1 VAASI
6 PQKLFWR
13 YSRFGTKSRRPLNL
27 LIVDDN
33 AAVRRLIAD
42 IVTPF
47 ADEIREC
54 AHGAEALSAY
64 NAQRPDLVLMD
75 IRMEGVDGIEA
86 TRRIKAAD
94 PTARIVIV
102 TDYDDDALHQAAI
115 GEGACGYQLK
125 DNLLDLVRL
134 FEELGDKK

>member
-1 VAASI
+1 
-6 PQKLFWR
+6 
-13 YSRFGTKSRRPLNL
+13 
-27 LIVDDN
+27 
-33 AAVRRLIAD
+33 
-42 IVTPF
+42 
-47 ADEIREC
+47 
-54 AHGAEALSAY
+54 
-64 NAQRPDLVLMD
+64 
-75 IRMEGVDGIEA
+75 MEGVDGIEA

-115 GEGACGYQLK
+115 GEGACGCLLK

>member
-75 IRMEGVDGIEA
+75 IRMDEMDGIEA

-94 PTARIVIV
+94 PTAKIIIV
-102 TDYDDDALHQAAI
+102 TDYDDDALRQAAI
-115 GEGACGYQLK
+115 REGACGYLLK

-134 FEELGDKK
+134 FEGTGDKQ